1 MDGTAQTPPET
12 SEGISTTGTLR
23 RISETFLSILH
34 NRLELMTLEIQE
46 EKHWAISML
55 MLAAF
60 AIAFGILTIVAV
72 LVTIAV
78 LVPAE
83 ARVWVMP
90 GICLVTI
97 GGTVVCALA
106 LKKKLNRPAPLGD
119 TLAELRKDIA
129 CLRNGDDRPV

>member
-1 MDGTAQTPPET
+1 MDATAQTPPV
-12 SEGISTTGTLR
+12 SAEGVSAAGALR

-34 NRLELMTLEIQE
+34 NRLDLMSLELKE
-46 EKHWAISML
+46 EKHWVVSTL
-55 MLAAF
+55 MFAAF
-60 AIAFGILTIVAV
+60 AIVFGILAIVAI

-97 GGTVVCALA
+97 AGLVVTVLG
-106 LKKKLNRPAPLGD
+106 LKKKLKRPAPFID
-119 TLAELRKDIA
+119 TLAELKKDIA
-129 CLRNGDDRPV
+129 CLKET